1 MVLYLV
7 IEGLVQDSTGK
18 MTGTRF
24 APADETL
31 KMSFQIKL
39 ILFFEVLQLVNKSSY
54 MNHINE
60 TYSYTDWGT
69 TASDMLFGEM
79 G

>member
-1 MVLYLV
+1 MVLHLV

-18 MTGTRF
+18 MIGTRF

-39 ILFFEVLQLVNKSSY
+39 ILFFEALHWLTKAV
-54 MNHINE
+54 
-60 TYSYTDWGT
+60 T
-69 TASDMLFGEM
+69 
-79 G
+79 